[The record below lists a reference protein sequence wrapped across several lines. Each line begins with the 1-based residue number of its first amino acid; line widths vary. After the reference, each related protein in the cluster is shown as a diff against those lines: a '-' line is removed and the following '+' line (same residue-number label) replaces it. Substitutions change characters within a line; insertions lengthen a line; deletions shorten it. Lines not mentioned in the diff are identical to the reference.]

1 VSIEQAFSAP
11 KLHAET
17 ERDAASARNKTMMM
31 RFTIEQ
37 RPLTGPSGRP
47 AAHDREA
54 VSFHHCEAESAG
66 DAIHQFLT
74 VNGGNI
80 VGEIVRFPGLQ
91 AVGTVRLAD
100 GVYTLQVTPSSQN
113 VAPLG
118 DK

>member
-17 ERDAASARNKTMMM
+17 ERNAVSVRNKTMMM

-37 RPLTGPSGRP
+37 RPLTDPSGRP

-66 DAIHQFLT
+66 DAINQFLIA
-74 VNGGNI
+74 NDGNI

-100 GVYTLQVTPSSQN
+100 GVYTLQVTPSSQS

-118 DK
+118 K